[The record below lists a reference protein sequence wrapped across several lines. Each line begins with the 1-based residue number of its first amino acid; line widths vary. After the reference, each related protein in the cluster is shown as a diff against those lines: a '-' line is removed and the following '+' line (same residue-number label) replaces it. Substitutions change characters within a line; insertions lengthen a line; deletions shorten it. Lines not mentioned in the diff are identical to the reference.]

1 MKMGGMC
8 GVLSVLVIL
17 VEMVVVLAVLLMVD
31 ILVGDPILMEGDACL
46 YKLLGIF
53 ILMLVVGDVTMQYT
67 VKRTLVI
74 PARINPLISNFFLVS
89 LLCLFLEFFTVW
101 ELFNVWEL
109 SLCESVVSSV
119 VSVTWISL
127 ATS

>member
-46 YKLLGIF
+46 YKSLGIF
-53 ILMLVVGDVTMQYT
+53 IFMLLVVGDVTMQYT

-74 PARINPLISNFFLVS
+74 PARINPLISNFFPVFLF
-89 LLCLFLEFFTVW
+89 CLFLEVVTVW
-101 ELFNVWEL
+101 ELFTLSEL
-109 SLCESVVSSV
+109 SLYESVVSSV
-119 VSVTWISL
+119 VCVTWIS
-127 ATS
+127 S